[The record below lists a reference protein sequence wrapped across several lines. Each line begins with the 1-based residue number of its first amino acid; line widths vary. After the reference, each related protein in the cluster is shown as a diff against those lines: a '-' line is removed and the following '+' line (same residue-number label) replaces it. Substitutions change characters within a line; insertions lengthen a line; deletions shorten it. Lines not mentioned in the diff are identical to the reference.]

1 MKVIATFHSPFSSKF
16 GVPKQSNLV
25 SELKGEIIFE
35 PSFRNVD
42 YIRGIDGFDFLW
54 LLWEFS
60 ANRHA
65 ATSPLVRPP
74 VLGGNEKVGVFASR
88 SPFRPNN
95 IGLSSVRLDY
105 VEWEGAR
112 GPVLH
117 VSGADLM
124 DGTPIYDIKPY
135 IEYADS
141 HVGVRCGFVDS
152 NPIKRLKVEIPDAV
166 GQLFST
172 DELGALKKI
181 LELDPR
187 PHYQN
192 KPDKVYG
199 MPFAGRDVHFVV
211 EDNVL
216 KVLDATVDKR

>member
-25 SELKGEIIFE
+25 SELKGKIIFE

-105 VEWEGAR
+105 VEWESAR

-135 IEYADS
+135 VEYADS
-141 HVGVRCGFVDS
+141 HVGVRCGFVDT

-166 GQLFST
+166 GRLFST
-172 DELGALKKI
+172 DELCALKKT

-192 KPDKVYG
+192 KPDKIYG

-211 EDNVL
+211 EGNVL
-216 KVLDATVDKR
+216 KVKDAAID